1 MGDLKWDIYLNIFK
15 MFCGS
20 ICLKVNL
27 CFAVHFSQIK
37 TLNDIKDH
45 LITITI
51 EIRTYLRRAT
61 AAPSGD
67 VKLLWTPH
75 PMHLP
80 CLYFFFLYPWANLIS
95 IGLTEMKTPAFS
107 KAYFT
112 VEHSRRPLH
121 LLFLFSSWVQLP
133 TTTRTTSTSKRN
145 IRGTKSNMN
154 AWSWRI
160 LSRIVGEMNYGLGH
174 VSVGCYFG
182 WPSVFRERRP
192 PAA

>member
-1 MGDLKWDIYLNIFK
+1 

-80 CLYFFFLYPWANLIS
+80 CLYFFFSYPWANLIS
-95 IGLTEMKTPAFS
+95 IGLPEMKTPAFS

-121 LLFLFSSWVQLP
+121 LLFLFSSWVPVADYDKDNEYVRHKEQHERLVLANIVTNCGRNELWSGP
-133 TTTRTTSTSKRN
+133 RVCRLLFWMAFGVSGAEASCCLIKSKV
-145 IRGTKSNMN
+145 NMKKMS
-154 AWSWRI
+154 AK
-160 LSRIVGEMNYGLGH
+160 
-174 VSVGCYFG
+174 
-182 WPSVFRERRP
+182 
-192 PAA
+192 